1 MNTDTEKSITLQLL
15 EDLLFALK
23 KVLPNIHSPLGISHQ
38 LLALLADAK
47 FLNHRLK
54 DLENEWEQRLPF
66 GEGDDKDVDWELW
79 KKDFHPE
86 KIKPFLLYLGELHEF
101 ILEGDR
107 YPYDD
112 NEMMCPSKN
121 LEYLVDQKYLTEF
134 LHNTGV
140 NRIALTRMVVGLKY
154 YKYELIYAL
163 LDELTKLWNM
173 LDLISRVI
181 SMLHPNKIQ
190 NFYNELKT
198 VYDKNIS
205 TKFPFNETS
214 ITKHHKNYYLRTYKD
229 ILLKSNFIRI
239 SIPMNTTHSNY
250 MDRAQDVWQAL
261 LDEDGL
267 PDILEVG
274 KYMYLN
280 RRELSHT
287 DLEAYFD
294 YVNILEYLVD
304 KKMDI
309 KKGCQP
315 PKAPINKMSKIV
327 PNHKVFHR
335 KCGAPGR
342 GKDINYESLRTT
354 IEQECLPEIT
364 QNYHWFCL
372 WHILLYRKI
381 VKPEAKQ
388 THFIQKM
395 QEWFP
400 NHDPY
405 CSKDSLHIYAASYFK
420 RHMDYTTWN
429 DEMYRREIKNKNGK
443 PKENSNICEELK
455 SICERLDMYL
465 NDFCEHPDAK
475 L

>member
-1 MNTDTEKSITLQLL
+1 MCTTTEKSITLQLL

-23 KVLPNIHSPLGISHQ
+23 KVLPNIHSPLGISYQ

-66 GEGDDKDVDWELW
+66 GEGDDKDVDWKLW

-86 KIKPFLLYLGELHEF
+86 KIKPFLMYLGELHEF
-101 ILEGDR
+101 IQEGDR

-140 NRIALTRMVVGLKY
+140 NRIALTRMAVGLKY

-163 LDELTKLWNM
+163 LDELTELWNM
-173 LDLISRVI
+173 LDLISRII
-181 SMLHPNKIQ
+181 SMLHPDKIQ
-190 NFYNELKT
+190 NLYNELKT
-198 VYDKNIS
+198 VYDKKCSI
-205 TKFPFNETS
+205 KLPVDETS

-229 ILLKSNFIRI
+229 IMLKSNFIGI
-239 SIPMNTTHSNY
+239 SIPMDTPQSGY
-250 MDRAQDVWQAL
+250 MDEAQKVWQTM
-261 LDEDGL
+261 LDENGL
-267 PDILEVG
+267 PDTLEVG

-280 RRELSHT
+280 RRRLSHT

-294 YVNILEYLVD
+294 YVNMLKYFAD
-304 KKMDI
+304 KKMNMGNDCPSPKNPI
-309 KKGCQP
+309 KEV
-315 PKAPINKMSKIV
+315 SKIV

-342 GKDINYESLRTT
+342 GKEINFEYLKAI
-354 IEQECLPEIT
+354 IEKECLPEIT
-364 QNYHWFCL
+364 QKYHWFCL

-381 VKPEAKQ
+381 VKEEAKQ

-405 CSKDSLHIYAASYFK
+405 CSKDSLHIYAPSYFK
-420 RHMDYTTWN
+420 QHMDYNTWN
-429 DEMYRREIKNKNGK
+429 DEVYREEVKGKKGK

-465 NDFCEHPDAK
+465 IDFREHPDVK

>member
-1 MNTDTEKSITLQLL
+1 MCTATEKSITLQLL

-23 KVLPNIHSPLGISHQ
+23 KVLPNIHSPLGIAHQ

-66 GEGDDKDVDWELW
+66 GEGDDKDVDWGLW

-86 KIKPFLLYLGELHEF
+86 KIKPFLMYLGELHEF

-107 YPYDD
+107 YPYHE
-112 NEMMCPSKN
+112 NEMMSPSKN

-134 LHNTGV
+134 IHNTGV
-140 NRIALTRMVVGLKY
+140 NRIALTRMAVGLKY

-181 SMLHPNKIQ
+181 SMLHPDKIQ
-190 NFYNELKT
+190 NLYNELKS
-198 VYDKNIS
+198 VYENNHSK
-205 TKFPFNETS
+205 KLLVNETS
-214 ITKHHKNYYLRTYKD
+214 ITKHHRNYYLRTYKE
-229 ILLKSNFIRI
+229 ILLKSNFIGM
-239 SIPMNTTHSNY
+239 SVQMDTTQSDY
-250 MDRAQDVWQAL
+250 MDKAQEVWQTM
-261 LDEDGL
+261 LDEDGM

-280 RRELSHT
+280 RRKLSYA

-294 YVNILEYLVD
+294 YVDILEYFAD
-304 KKMDI
+304 KKIDI
-309 KKGCQP
+309 EKGALTQ
-315 PKAPINKMSKIV
+315 KVSIKKMSKIV
-327 PNHKVFHR
+327 PDHKVFHR
-335 KCGAPGR
+335 KCGAPGK
-342 GKDINYESLRTT
+342 GKEINYEYLKT
-354 IEQECLPEIT
+354 IIEKECLPEIT
-364 QNYHWFCL
+364 QKYHWFCL

-381 VKPEAKQ
+381 VKKEAKQ

-405 CSKDSLHIYAASYFK
+405 CTKDSLHIYASSYFK
-420 RHMDYTTWN
+420 HHQDYNTW
-429 DEMYRREIKNKNGK
+429 DEEVYRKEVKEKKGK

-465 NDFCEHPDAK
+465 IDFLEHPDVK

>member
-1 MNTDTEKSITLQLL
+1 MCTTTEKSITLQLL

-23 KVLPNIHSPLGISHQ
+23 KVLPNIHSPLGISYQ

-66 GEGDDKDVDWELW
+66 GEGDDKDVDWKLW

-86 KIKPFLLYLGELHEF
+86 KIRPFLMYLGELHEF
-101 ILEGDR
+101 IQEGDR

-140 NRIALTRMVVGLKY
+140 NRIALTRMAVGLKY

-163 LDELTKLWNM
+163 LDELTELWNM
-173 LDLISRVI
+173 LDLISRII
-181 SMLHPNKIQ
+181 SMLHPDKIQ
-190 NFYNELKT
+190 NLYNELKT
-198 VYDKNIS
+198 VYDKKCSI
-205 TKFPFNETS
+205 KLPVDETS

-229 ILLKSNFIRI
+229 IMLKSNFIGI
-239 SIPMNTTHSNY
+239 SIPMDTPQSGY
-250 MDRAQDVWQAL
+250 MDEAQKVWQTM
-261 LDEDGL
+261 LDENGL
-267 PDILEVG
+267 PDTLEVG

-280 RRELSHT
+280 RRRLSHT

-294 YVNILEYLVD
+294 YVNMLKYFAD
-304 KKMDI
+304 KKMNMGNDCPSPKNPI
-309 KKGCQP
+309 KEV
-315 PKAPINKMSKIV
+315 SKIV

-342 GKDINYESLRTT
+342 GKEINFEYLKAI
-354 IEQECLPEIT
+354 IEKECLPEIT
-364 QNYHWFCL
+364 QKYHWFCL

-381 VKPEAKQ
+381 VKEEAKQ

-405 CSKDSLHIYAASYFK
+405 CSKDSLHIYAPSYFK
-420 RHMDYTTWN
+420 QHMDYNTWN
-429 DEMYRREIKNKNGK
+429 DEVYREEVKGKKGK

-465 NDFCEHPDAK
+465 IDFREHPDVK

>member
-1 MNTDTEKSITLQLL
+1 MCTATEKSITLQLL

-23 KVLPNIHSPLGISHQ
+23 KVLPNIHSPLGISYQ

-66 GEGDDKDVDWELW
+66 GEGDDKDVDWKLW

-86 KIKPFLLYLGELHEF
+86 KIKPFLMYLGELHEF
-101 ILEGDR
+101 IQEGDR

-140 NRIALTRMVVGLKY
+140 NRIALTRMAVGLKY

-163 LDELTKLWNM
+163 LDELTELWNM
-173 LDLISRVI
+173 LDLISRII
-181 SMLHPNKIQ
+181 SMLHPDKIQ
-190 NFYNELKT
+190 NLYNELKT
-198 VYDKNIS
+198 VYDKKCSI
-205 TKFPFNETS
+205 KLPVDETS

-229 ILLKSNFIRI
+229 IMLKSNFIGI
-239 SIPMNTTHSNY
+239 SIPMDTPQSGY
-250 MDRAQDVWQAL
+250 MDEAQKVWQTM
-261 LDEDGL
+261 LDENGL
-267 PDILEVG
+267 PDTLEVG

-280 RRELSHT
+280 RRRLSHT

-294 YVNILEYLVD
+294 YVNMLKYFAD
-304 KKMDI
+304 KKMNMGNDCPSPKNPI
-309 KKGCQP
+309 KEV
-315 PKAPINKMSKIV
+315 SKIV

-342 GKDINYESLRTT
+342 GKEINFEYLKAI
-354 IEQECLPEIT
+354 IEKECLPEIT
-364 QNYHWFCL
+364 QKYHWFCL

-381 VKPEAKQ
+381 VKEEAKQ

-405 CSKDSLHIYAASYFK
+405 CSKDSLHIYAPSYFK
-420 RHMDYTTWN
+420 QHMDYNTWN
-429 DEMYRREIKNKNGK
+429 DEVYREEVKGKKGK

-465 NDFCEHPDAK
+465 IDFREHPDVK